1 MSTPNRRSVLTGAAS
16 LIAGA
21 ALAPARALADQPYF
35 DPGST
40 YAAVT
45 NEPFPVAAIDLRR
58 VRPQFLRTVV
68 PYESAEVPGT
78 IIIDPSKHFL
88 YVVNGDG
95 RAIRYGVGVGRE
107 GFLWSGNAHIQ
118 AKREWPD
125 WYPPK
130 EMIARDPHTKAV
142 IQKLQSGLGMP
153 GGTGNPLGARAMY
166 LFDGNRDTQYR
177 IHGTIEPYSIG
188 SSVSSGCIRM
198 MNQDVLDLYDRMPIG
213 TKVIV
218 LGNAHPSQE
227 AMHAPRKPDPIDDDG
242 TYVGQANGDP
252 RLAGYGYNADDAQ

>member
-1 MSTPNRRSVLTGAAS
+1 MSTPSRRTILAGAVS
-16 LIAGA
+16 LIGGT
-21 ALAPARALADQPYF
+21 ALAPLRAMAQEAYF
-35 DPGST
+35 DPQST
-40 YAAVT
+40 YAAIEG
-45 NEPFPVAAIDLRR
+45 EPFPVPAIDLRR
-58 VRPQFLRTVV
+58 VKPQFLRTVV
-68 PYESAEVPGT
+68 PYDSAEAPGT
-78 IIIDPSKHFL
+78 LIIDPAKHFL

-107 GFLWSGNAHIQ
+107 GFLWSGEAHIQ

-130 EMIARDPHTKAV
+130 EMIARDPHTRGV

-166 LFDGNRDTQYR
+166 LFQGSRDTMYR

-198 MNQDVLDLYDRMPIG
+198 MNQDVLDLYNRMPIG

-218 LGNAHPSQE
+218 LGNAHPSNE
-227 AMHAPRKPDPIDDDG
+227 AMHRPRQPDPVDDDG
-242 TYVGQANGDP
+242 SSYTAQSNDP
-252 RLAGYGYNADDAQ
+252 RVLGYDQDAQ